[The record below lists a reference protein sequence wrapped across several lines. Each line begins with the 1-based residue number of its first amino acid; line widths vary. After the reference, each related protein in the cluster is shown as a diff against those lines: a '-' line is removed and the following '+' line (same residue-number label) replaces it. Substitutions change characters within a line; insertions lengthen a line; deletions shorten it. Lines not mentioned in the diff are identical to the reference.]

1 MGVISKLNS
10 IDNSSN
16 FVSKNRI
23 ETLVDGIFAI
33 AMTLLVLG
41 LAVPHL
47 TAPVTAGAIQS
58 SLYALIPSF
67 YVLVLSFVLL
77 AIFWNNHHRIYTQI
91 KAVNGTL
98 LWINIIWL
106 LFIVLIPFSAS
117 LSGQYGSFII
127 VKVIFNINM
136 LGIAALLYLN
146 AYILLNH
153 NDYIHPEGNSNQLI
167 SSANSSIFFI
177 IVVLIALAVSF
188 ILPSWANIAYLLI
201 IPYEIRDNLMKK

>member
-1 MGVISKLNS
+1 LNS
-10 IDNSSN
+10 NDNSSN

-41 LAVPHL
+41 LAVPHI
-47 TAPVTAGAIQS
+47 TAPVTVSAIQGS
-58 SLYALIPSF
+58 IYALLPSF
-67 YVLVLSFVLL
+67 YVLVLSFILL
-77 AIFWNNHHRIYTQI
+77 AIFWNNHHRIYSQI
-91 KAVNGTL
+91 KAINGTL

-106 LFIVLIPFSAS
+106 LFIVLIPFSTS
-117 LSGQYGSFII
+117 LSGTYGSFTI

-146 AYILLNH
+146 AYILLH
-153 NDYIHPEGNSNQLI
+153 HKDYIHPDGNRNQLI

-188 ILPSWANIAYLLI
+188 ILPSWANMVYFLI